1 MGKVVVKGAKNITK
15 KGAELLGKIAKKPL
29 YWKQNSETTTT
40 LKKK

>member
-1 MGKVVVKGAKNITK
+1 MGKATVIGVKNVTK
-15 KGAELLGKIAKKPL
+15 KGAEQLGKVAKKPL

>member
-15 KGAELLGKIAKKPL
+15 KGAEQLGKVSKRPL
-29 YWKQNSETTTT
+29 YWKQDLKTTTT